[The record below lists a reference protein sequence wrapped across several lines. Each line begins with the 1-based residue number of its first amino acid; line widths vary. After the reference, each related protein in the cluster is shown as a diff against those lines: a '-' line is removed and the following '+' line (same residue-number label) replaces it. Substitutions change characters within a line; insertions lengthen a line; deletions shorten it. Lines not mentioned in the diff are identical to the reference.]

1 MEKEKT
7 LEREE
12 MLSPPDV
19 GKQKKSIDP
28 MVILA
33 IIIVIA
39 AIATWLIPA
48 GSFDRIAVKGADYDK
63 IDMDSFPVCGT
74 EIRWAGSICSC
85 PLQRDCREPAT
96 SSSFC

>member
-48 GSFDRIAVKGADYDK
+48 GSFDRIAVKGAD
-63 IDMDSFPVCGT
+63 
-74 EIRWAGSICSC
+74 GSICSC